1 MVKGKEKEKEKEH
14 KVIGLHSFCNGK
26 NMICCSF
33 CREIRHLNRHVF
45 SIVGAHGVGKSYLV
59 SRLCNM
65 FDNASALNEV
75 VRDVPFP
82 KEINGKQSLRATEW
96 IHEEHI
102 RRLIEIILA
111 NRKAKEHII
120 ICDRSEYDPYLYY
133 LNKNDFPG
141 VVNEFKDIVSDEF
154 DNKPYKHHII
164 LLDDNIHEN
173 AKNDDFRANDIRF
186 FNEKRIMFYHFF
198 TKCFDDI
205 LIVSRET
212 DIREIVDWINNKV
225 KM

>member
-1 MVKGKEKEKEKEH
+1 MVKGKEKEP
-14 KVIGLHSFCNGK
+14 KVIGGHSFCNRK
-26 NMICCSF
+26 SLICGSF

-59 SRLCNM
+59 SRLCKM
-65 FDNASALNEV
+65 LYNASALNEV

-82 KEINGKQSLRATEW
+82 NEINGNQSLRATEW

-102 RRLIEIILA
+102 RRLIEIIWA
-111 NRKAKEHII
+111 NREAEKHII

-133 LNKNDFPG
+133 LPKNDFSG
-141 VVNEFKDIVSDEF
+141 VINEFKDIVADEC
-154 DNKPYKHHII
+154 DNKPYNHHII
-164 LLDDNIHEN
+164 LLDDDIHDN
-173 AKNDDFRANDIRF
+173 AKTDDFRAKDMKF
-186 FNEKRIMFYHFF
+186 FDEKRLIFYNFF

-212 DIREIVDWINNKV
+212 DIREIVDWINNKIETEE
-225 KM
+225 